1 MTTYKQI
8 KGVTIQTLDSD
19 PVSNV
24 NSWSSGGSMT
34 TDRQRMGGD
43 GTQTALIVAGGTTP
57 SPSDQKALTET
68 YNGSSFTEVG
78 DLNTGRTDLALA
90 GTTTAAL
97 AATGSAAT
105 GYGTFVE
112 SWNGSAW
119 TETTENNTQRVQL
132 AAFGIQTAMVIA
144 GGSAPPFTGAT
155 EYWNGSSWTELN
167 DLNTARQGLT
177 NCGAGVYTAGM
188 VAGGRK
194 AHPSNPGQEAN
205 DTETWNATS
214 WTEVNNLNEAKQL
227 GGLFGTSTS
236 SIYAGGADTATL
248 AAVESW
254 DGTNW
259 TETSNLAT
267 ARYNVSA
274 GGTSN
279 TSGII
284 VGGTPGAAT
293 EEWSLPPPTSAILT
307 EGDIFLS
314 GGQTLKG
321 VGKAAGIPAGTWA
334 SGGSL
339 NTARDNT
346 TGTGHSQD
354 AALVMAG
361 RGPSGNIANCE
372 QYNGTS
378 WTEVADVTARR
389 TAAGSGTST
398 AALCFGGTTSYPGAS
413 PGQSA
418 LTESFN
424 GSTWT
429 EVGDLNSAR
438 WRVGGSPF
446 GTQTAALCSG
456 GREPPYSAKTEIW
469 NGTTWTEVNDLNQ
482 AKAGAA
488 GIGTSTANIVAG
500 GEAGGPDTANT
511 ESWDGTSWT
520 EVNNLPATA
529 KENGGNGG
537 TSTAGFVAGI
547 GGGAVPT
554 SECDFW
560 NGTSWSEM
568 AELGTGRPAGAGAGT
583 SVSAVIAGGNPF
595 TNVTEEF
602 TADAT
607 LSTVTVSQT

>member
-1 MTTYKQI
+1 MATYKEI
-8 KGVTIQTLDSD
+8 KGVTVQTLDSD
-19 PVSNV
+19 PVLNV

-68 YNGSSFTEVG
+68 YNGTAFTEVN

-112 SWNGSAW
+112 SWNGSSW

-144 GGSAPPFTGAT
+144 GGKEPSISNKT

-194 AHPSNPGQEAN
+194 AHPSNPGQEAA

-227 GGLFGTSTS
+227 GGVFGTSTS
-236 SIYAGGADTATL
+236 AIYAGGADTATL

-259 TETSNLAT
+259 TETSDLAT

-293 EEWSLPPPTSAILT
+293 EEWSLPPPTSAVLT

-314 GGQTLKG
+314 VGTTLKG
-321 VGKAAGIPAGTWA
+321 FGKAAGIPSTSWA
-334 SGGSL
+334 SGGTMNTGRFYAAGSGASNESSRIFAGGTSTASTSVLNESYNGTAFTEDADL
-339 NTARDNT
+339 NTARDKTAGTGTLTLALVIAGTDSNLANVEAWNGSSWAETADVNTARRQGMGVGLAAPASLYAGGYTTTDVASVESWNGSAWTETGDLNTARKSGAAAGTQTEGLVFGGEPKTGKTEKWDGSSWTEVNDMNT
-346 TGTGHSQD
+346 TRYFVTGSGVQTQ
-354 AALVMAG
+354 ALVFG
-361 RGPSGNIANCE
+361 GFSGSGDLANTE
-372 QYNGTS
+372 VWNGTS
-378 WTEVADVTARR
+378 WTELNDL
-389 TAAGSGTST
+389 ST
-398 AALCFGGTTSYPGAS
+398 AARAAS
-413 PGQSA
+413 GKNSATSA
-418 LTESFN
+418 L
-424 GSTWT
+424 
-429 EVGDLNSAR
+429 
-438 WRVGGSPF
+438 
-446 GTQTAALCSG
+446 
-456 GREPPYSAKTEIW
+456 
-469 NGTTWTEVNDLNQ
+469 
-482 AKAGAA
+482 AA
-488 GIGTSTANIVAG
+488 G
-500 GEAGGPDTANT
+500 GGP
-511 ESWDGTSWT
+511 
-520 EVNNLPATA
+520 PATSA
-529 KENGGNGG
+529 
-537 TSTAGFVAGI
+537 
-547 GGGAVPT
+547 
-554 SECDFW
+554 SEEW
-560 NGTSWSEM
+560 
-568 AELGTGRPAGAGAGT
+568 
-583 SVSAVIAGGNPF
+583 
-595 TNVTEEF
+595 
-602 TADAT
+602 TADAA
-607 LSTVTVSQT
+607 LSTVTVS

>member
-1 MTTYKQI
+1 MATYKEI
-8 KGVTIQTLDSD
+8 KGVTVQTLDSD
-19 PVSNV
+19 PVLNV

-119 TETTENNTQRVQL
+119 TETTENNTQRIQL
-132 AAFGIQTAMVIA
+132 AALGIQTAMVIA

-155 EYWNGSSWTELN
+155 EYWNGSSWTEVN

-227 GGLFGTSTS
+227 GGVFGTSTS
-236 SIYAGGADTATL
+236 AIYAGGADTATL
-248 AAVESW
+248 GAVESW

-259 TETSNLAT
+259 TETSDLAT

-321 VGKAAGIPAGTWA
+321 FGKAAGIPAATWA
-334 SGGSL
+334 SGGAL
-339 NTARDNT
+339 N
-346 TGTGHSQD
+346 QP
-354 AALVMAG
+354 G
-361 RGPSGNIANCE
+361 RGPVCATAGVSVSSGQIAGGTPNLANTE

-378 WTEVADVTARR
+378 WTEVNDLNEGRSAVAGTGKLTSALAAGGDSPPGTNVNSTELWDGTNWTETANLNTARR
-389 TAAGSGTST
+389 NSAASGDSTTSS
-398 AALCFGGTTSYPGAS
+398 LYFGGYTTTY
-413 PGQSA
+413 
-418 LTESFN
+418 
-424 GSTWT
+424 
-429 EVGDLNSAR
+429 V
-438 WRVGGSPF
+438 
-446 GTQTAALCSG
+446 
-456 GREPPYSAKTEIW
+456 
-469 NGTTWTEVNDLNQ
+469 
-482 AKAGAA
+482 
-488 GIGTSTANIVAG
+488 
-500 GEAGGPDTANT
+500 ANT
-511 ESWDGTSWT
+511 ESWDGSSWTEVSDLNSARGYIGGSGSQTSAIAISGEPSPRNYVETWDGSSWTEVTEINTARAQGGSSSFGSKSFALYFGGEPPASTANTEFWNGSSWT
-520 EVNNLPATA
+520 EVNDL
-529 KENGGNGG
+529 
-537 TSTAGFVAGI
+537 S
-547 GGGAVPT
+547 
-554 SECDFW
+554 
-560 NGTSWSEM
+560 
-568 AELGTGRPAGAGAGT
+568 TGRSNLDGSGSAASALA
-583 SVSAVIAGGNPF
+583 VSGGPP
-595 TNVTEEF
+595 TPQTVLTEEF
-602 TADAT
+602 DAPAA
-607 LSTVTVSQT
+607 LSTVTVS

>member
-1 MTTYKQI
+1 MATYKEI
-8 KGVTIQTLDSD
+8 KGVTVQTLDSD
-19 PVSNV
+19 PVLNV

-34 TDRQRMGGD
+34 TDRMRMGGD

-119 TETTENNTQRVQL
+119 TETTENNTQRIQL

-155 EYWNGSSWTELN
+155 EYWNGSSWTEVN

-194 AHPSNPGQEAN
+194 AHPSNPGQEAA

-227 GGLFGTSTS
+227 GGVFGTSTS
-236 SIYAGGADTATL
+236 AIYAGGADTATL
-248 AAVESW
+248 GAVESW

-259 TETSNLAT
+259 TETSDLAT

-274 GGTSN
+274 GGTGN

-284 VGGTPGAAT
+284 VGGVPAAT

-307 EGDIFLS
+307 EGSLFLS
-314 GGQTLKG
+314 GGTSLKG
-321 VGKAAGIPAGTWA
+321 FGRAAGIPAGTWS

-339 NTARDNT
+339 NTGRYLLAGDGQAIPT
-346 TGTGHSQD
+346 TFAVGGTTTTYTAVH
-354 AALVMAG
+354 
-361 RGPSGNIANCE
+361 E
-372 QYNGTS
+372 QYNGS
-378 WTEVADVTARR
+378 AWTEVADLNTARNQS
-389 TAAGSGTST
+389 AAVGTQPS
-398 AALCFGGTTSYPGAS
+398 AINFGGFTPPATGA
-413 PGQSA
+413 
-418 LTESFN
+418 
-424 GSTWT
+424 
-429 EVGDLNSAR
+429 
-438 WRVGGSPF
+438 
-446 GTQTAALCSG
+446 
-456 GREPPYSAKTEIW
+456 
-469 NGTTWTEVNDLNQ
+469 
-482 AKAGAA
+482 
-488 GIGTSTANIVAG
+488 
-500 GEAGGPDTANT
+500 T
-511 ESWDGTSWT
+511 ESWNGSAWAETSDLNTVRYELAGAGANNTSALAFGGSHPSFKNETENWDGSSWT
-520 EVNNLPATA
+520 EVNNLNTARLGLGGAGTATA
-529 KENGGNGG
+529 ALAISGEGPGSTNVTNVEQWDGSSWTEIAEVNQARRGVAASGITTSSLFFGGHP
-537 TSTAGFVAGI
+537 STGY
-547 GGGAVPT
+547 T
-554 SECDFW
+554 EFW
-560 NGTSWSEM
+560 NGSSWTELSDLSSNRRYLAGGGSSGVTSIAFGGGPSVP
-568 AELGTGRPAGAGAGT
+568 GTG
-583 SVSAVIAGGNPF
+583 SL
-595 TNVTEEF
+595 TEEW
-602 TADAT
+602 TADNA
-607 LSTVTVSQT
+607 LSTVTVS

>member
-1 MTTYKQI
+1 MATYKEI
-8 KGVTIQTLDSD
+8 KGVTVQTLDSD
-19 PVSNV
+19 PVLNV

-112 SWNGSAW
+112 SWNGSSW

-144 GGSAPPFTGAT
+144 GGLAPPFTGAT

-194 AHPSNPGQEAN
+194 AHPSDPGQEAA

-227 GGLFGTSTS
+227 GGVFGTSTS
-236 SIYAGGADTATL
+236 AIYAGGADTATL

-259 TETSNLAT
+259 TETSDLAT

-293 EEWSLPPPTSAILT
+293 EEWSLPPPTSTILT

-314 GGQTLKG
+314 GGTTLKG
-321 VGKAAGIPAGTWA
+321 FGKAAGIPATAWS

-339 NTARDNT
+339 NTGRRGGGGAGVSNT
-346 TGTGHSQD
+346 
-354 AALVMAG
+354 AALVWGGETIPPPTA
-361 RGPSGNIANCE
+361 SKTE
-372 QYNGTS
+372 TESYNGTT
-378 WTEVADVTARR
+378 WTEVADLNTKNADQSFSGTQ
-389 TAAGSGTST
+389 TAAI
-398 AALCFGGTTSYPGAS
+398 GGGGNNPDPVAI
-413 PGQSA
+413 A
-418 LTESFN
+418 ESWN

-429 EVGDLNSAR
+429 EVSDLNAARYNGGSIGFTASAHNF
-438 WRVGGSPF
+438 VGGLAAPVDQNNEF
-446 GTQTAALCSG
+446 WDGTS
-456 GREPPYSAKTEIW
+456 
-469 NGTTWTEVNDLNQ
+469 WTEQNNLNTGRYNMFGFGNP
-482 AKAGAA
+482 ASGF
-488 GIGTSTANIVAG
+488 VG
-500 GEAGGPDTANT
+500 GGLEPSLSGKV

-520 EVNNLPATA
+520 ETTDLNTA
-529 KENGGNGG
+529 RVACRGTGNTSSGIVFGGG
-537 TSTAGFVAGI
+537 TPSATGKTEFWNGSSWTEINDMSSGRATI
-547 GGGAVPT
+547 MPNRSGGAV
-554 SECDFW
+554 
-560 NGTSWSEM
+560 
-568 AELGTGRPAGAGAGT
+568 
-583 SVSAVIAGGNPF
+583 SAIAAGGPSSSAL
-595 TNVTEEF
+595 TEEW
-602 TADAT
+602 TSDNT
-607 LSTVTVSQT
+607 LSTVTVS

>member
-1 MTTYKQI
+1 MATYKEI

-19 PVSNV
+19 PVLNV
-24 NSWSSGGSMT
+24 NSWSSGGSMD

-119 TETTENNTQRVQL
+119 TETTENNTQRIQL

-155 EYWNGSSWTELN
+155 EYWNGSSWTEVN

-194 AHPSNPGQEAN
+194 AHPSNPGQEAA

-227 GGLFGTSTS
+227 GGVFGTSTS
-236 SIYAGGADTATL
+236 AIYAGGADTATL

-259 TETSNLAT
+259 TETSDLAT

-314 GGQTLKG
+314 GGQTLKAF
-321 VGKAAGIPAGTWA
+321 GKAAGIPSSAWA

-339 NTARDNT
+339 NTAR
-346 TGTGHSQD
+346 
-354 AALVMAG
+354 
-361 RGPSGNIANCE
+361 RGPGGFGSQTAAVAASGYATTRVANSE
-372 QYNGTS
+372 SYNGTS
-378 WTEVADVTARR
+378 WTEGNDVNTVRFDLAAAGTQTAGIIFSGDPYSATTETYDGTSYTEVGDLNTARQKPSGFG
-389 TAAGSGTST
+389 AQPSAICAGGE
-398 AALCFGGTTSYPGAS
+398 GPPGA
-413 PGQSA
+413 QA
-418 LTESFN
+418 VTESWD
-424 GSTWT
+424 GSSWT
-429 EVGDLNSAR
+429 EVGDLNTARFGLAAAIKAPSTNGIVFGGYISNDSALAE
-438 WRVGGSPF
+438 
-446 GTQTAALCSG
+446 T
-456 GREPPYSAKTEIW
+456 W
-469 NGTTWTEVNDLNQ
+469 NG
-482 AKAGAA
+482 
-488 GIGTSTANIVAG
+488 S
-500 GEAGGPDTANT
+500 
-511 ESWDGTSWT
+511 SWT
-520 EVNNLPATA
+520 ETGDLN
-529 KENGGNGG
+529 
-537 TSTAGFVAGI
+537 TSRYY
-547 GGGAVPT
+547 
-554 SECDFW
+554 
-560 NGTSWSEM
+560 
-568 AELGTGRPAGAGAGT
+568 LAGAGT
-583 SVSAVIAGGNPF
+583 ASSALAFGGSQNPPRVTNTEAWNGSSWTETGDLATAREQIAGAGFAATGLAFAGTTGSVSNS
-595 TNVTEEF
+595 TEEF
-602 TADAT
+602 TASSS
-607 LSTVTVSQT
+607 LSTVTVS

>member
-1 MTTYKQI
+1 MATYKEI
-8 KGVTIQTLDSD
+8 KGVTVQTRDSD
-19 PVSNV
+19 PVLNV

-68 YNGSSFTEVG
+68 YNGTAFTEVN

-112 SWNGSAW
+112 SWNGSSW

-144 GGSAPPFTGAT
+144 GGLAPPFTGAT

-177 NCGAGVYTAGM
+177 NGGAGVYTAGM

-194 AHPSNPGQEAN
+194 AHPSNPGQEAA

-227 GGLFGTSTS
+227 GGVFGTSTS
-236 SIYAGGADTATL
+236 AIYAGGADTATL

-259 TETSNLAT
+259 TETSDLAT

-293 EEWSLPPPTSAILT
+293 EEWSLPPPTSTILT

-314 GGQTLKG
+314 GGTTLKG
-321 VGKAAGIPAGTWA
+321 FGKAASIPSTSWA
-334 SGGSL
+334 SGGTMNTGRFYAAGSGASNESSRIFAGGTSTASTSVLNESYNGTAFTEDADL
-339 NTARDNT
+339 NTARDKTAGTGTLTLALVIAGTDSNLANVEAWNGSSWAETADVNTARRQGMGVGLAAPASLYAGGYTTTDVASVESWNGSAWTETGDLNTARKSGAAAGTQAEGLVFGGEPKTGKTEKWDGSSWTEVNDMNT
-346 TGTGHSQD
+346 TRYFVTGSGVQTQ
-354 AALVMAG
+354 ALCFG
-361 RGPSGNIANCE
+361 GFSGSGDLANTE
-372 QYNGTS
+372 VWNGTS
-378 WTEVADVTARR
+378 WTELNDL
-389 TAAGSGTST
+389 ST
-398 AALCFGGTTSYPGAS
+398 AARAAS
-413 PGQSA
+413 GKNSATSA
-418 LTESFN
+418 L
-424 GSTWT
+424 
-429 EVGDLNSAR
+429 
-438 WRVGGSPF
+438 
-446 GTQTAALCSG
+446 
-456 GREPPYSAKTEIW
+456 
-469 NGTTWTEVNDLNQ
+469 
-482 AKAGAA
+482 AA
-488 GIGTSTANIVAG
+488 G
-500 GEAGGPDTANT
+500 GGP
-511 ESWDGTSWT
+511 
-520 EVNNLPATA
+520 PATSA
-529 KENGGNGG
+529 
-537 TSTAGFVAGI
+537 
-547 GGGAVPT
+547 
-554 SECDFW
+554 SEEW
-560 NGTSWSEM
+560 
-568 AELGTGRPAGAGAGT
+568 
-583 SVSAVIAGGNPF
+583 
-595 TNVTEEF
+595 
-602 TADAT
+602 TADAA
-607 LSTVTVSQT
+607 LSTVTVS